1 MWQTPALLWGQFSS
15 SCPSCSEVNVIHL
28 KGKLIAFEGIDTSG
42 KSTQAR
48 RLVKRLSDAGYDV
61 VSTGEPGG
69 TPVGD
74 SVRSILL
81 SREHA
86 TLLPFSELLLFIVS
100 RAQNTHEV
108 ILPALRARKT
118 VVASRYR
125 MSSVAY
131 QGYGRGIDLGLI
143 EQLNETAACS
153 LHPDITFLIDI
164 PTEVAIQRKTTEQ
177 DRIEV
182 EAIAFHRRVREGFLE
197 LAKGDP
203 NAIIIDGN
211 RSPDAITEDVHQHLR
226 ERFC

>member
-1 MWQTPALLWGQFSS
+1 MSA
-15 SCPSCSEVNVIHL
+15 IDL

-48 RLVKRLSDAGYDV
+48 RLVKRLIEIGYSV

-69 TPVGD
+69 TPIGN

-81 SREHA
+81 SRQHES
-86 TLLPFSELLLFIVS
+86 LLPFSELLLFIVS

-108 ILPALRARKT
+108 IVPALRAGKT

-131 QGYGRGIDLGLI
+131 QGYGRGIDLDLI
-143 EQLNETAACS
+143 RSLNETAACG
-153 LHPDITFLIDI
+153 LHPDVTFLIDI
-164 PTEVAIQRKTTEQ
+164 PAEIAVGRKTTEG

-182 EAIAFHRRVREGFLE
+182 ESMEFHRRVRQGFLE
-197 LAKGDP
+197 LAEQDP
-203 NAIIIDGN
+203 NAIVIDGD
-211 RSPDAITEDVHQHLR
+211 RTHEEIAKDVARYLHV
-226 ERFC
+226 

>member
-1 MWQTPALLWGQFSS
+1 M
-15 SCPSCSEVNVIHL
+15 

-48 RLVKRLSDAGYDV
+48 RLAKRLINAGHSV

-69 TPVGD
+69 TPIGN

-81 SREHA
+81 SRQHA
-86 TLLPFSELLLFIVS
+86 SLLPFSELLLFIVS

-108 ILPALRARKT
+108 IVPALRAGKT

-131 QGYGRGIDLGLI
+131 QGYGRGIDLDLI
-143 EQLNETAACS
+143 RSLNETAACG
-153 LHPDITFLIDI
+153 LHPDVTFLIDI
-164 PTEVAIQRKTTEQ
+164 PAEVAIERKTTEG

-182 EAIAFHRRVREGFLE
+182 ESLEFHLRVRQGFLE

-203 NAIIIDGN
+203 NAVVIDGD
-211 RSPDAITEDVHQHLR
+211 RAPEEIAEDVARYLQV
-226 ERFC
+226 

>member
-1 MWQTPALLWGQFSS
+1 MSA
-15 SCPSCSEVNVIHL
+15 IDL

-48 RLVKRLSDAGYDV
+48 RLAKRLINAGHSV

-69 TPVGD
+69 TPIGN

-81 SREHA
+81 SRQHA
-86 TLLPFSELLLFIVS
+86 SLLPFSELLLFIVS

-108 ILPALRARKT
+108 IVPALRAGRT

-131 QGYGRGIDLGLI
+131 QGYGRGIDLDLI
-143 EQLNETAACS
+143 RSLNETAACG
-153 LHPDITFLIDI
+153 LHPDATFLIDI
-164 PTEVAIQRKTTEQ
+164 PAEVAIKRKRTEG

-182 EAIAFHRRVREGFLE
+182 ESLEFHRRVRQGFLE

-203 NAIIIDGN
+203 NAVVIDGD
-211 RSPDAITEDVHQHLR
+211 RAPEEIAEDVARYLQV
-226 ERFC
+226 

>member
-1 MWQTPALLWGQFSS
+1 MSA
-15 SCPSCSEVNVIHL
+15 IDL

-48 RLVKRLSDAGYDV
+48 RLVKRLIDAGHSV

-69 TPVGD
+69 TPIGN

-81 SREHA
+81 SRQHES
-86 TLLPFSELLLFIVS
+86 LLSFSELLLFIVS

-108 ILPALRARKT
+108 IVPALQAGKT

-131 QGYGRGIDLGLI
+131 QGYGRGIDLDLI
-143 EQLNETAACS
+143 RNLNEIAACS
-153 LHPDITFLIDI
+153 LHADVTFLIDI
-164 PTEVAIQRKTTEQ
+164 PAEVAVQRKTTEQ

-182 EAIAFHRRVREGFLE
+182 ESIEFHRRVREGFLE
-197 LAKGDP
+197 LAEGDP
-203 NAIIIDGN
+203 NAVVIDGD
-211 RSPDAITEDVHQHLR
+211 REPEQIAEDVARYLQV
-226 ERFC
+226 

>member
-1 MWQTPALLWGQFSS
+1 MSAI
-15 SCPSCSEVNVIHL
+15 NL

-48 RLVKRLSDAGYDV
+48 RLVKHLIRAGYDV

-69 TPVGD
+69 TPIGN

-86 TLLPFSELLLFIVS
+86 SLLPSSELLLFIVS

-108 ILPALRARKT
+108 IMPALQEGKT

-143 EQLNETAACS
+143 EQMNETAACS
-153 LHPDITFLIDI
+153 LHPDVTFLIDI
-164 PTEVAIQRKTTEQ
+164 PTEVAMQRKTTEQ

-182 EAIAFHRRVREGFLE
+182 EAVAFHRRVREGFLE
-197 LAKGDP
+197 LAKSDP
-203 NAIIIDGN
+203 HAIIIDGN
-211 RSPDAITEDVHQHLR
+211 RSPDAITEDVHQHLKA
-226 ERFC
+226 RFC

>member
-1 MWQTPALLWGQFSS
+1 MSA
-15 SCPSCSEVNVIHL
+15 IDL

-48 RLVKRLSDAGYDV
+48 RLVKRLIDTGHSV

-69 TPVGD
+69 TPIGN

-81 SREHA
+81 SRQHES
-86 TLLPFSELLLFIVS
+86 LLPFSELLLFIVS

-108 ILPALRARKT
+108 IVPALRAGKT

-131 QGYGRGIDLGLI
+131 QGYGRGIDLDLI
-143 EQLNETAACS
+143 RNLNEIAACG
-153 LHPDITFLIDI
+153 LHPDVTFLIDL
-164 PTEVAIQRKTTEQ
+164 PAKVAVQRKTTDQ

-182 EAIAFHRRVREGFLE
+182 ESMEFHLRVRQGFLD
-197 LAKGDP
+197 LAEGDP
-203 NAIIIDGN
+203 NAVVIDGN
-211 RSPDAITEDVHQHLR
+211 RAAEEIAEDVARYLQV
-226 ERFC
+226 

>member
-1 MWQTPALLWGQFSS
+1 MSA
-15 SCPSCSEVNVIHL
+15 IDL

-48 RLVKRLSDAGYDV
+48 RLAKRLIDAGHSV

-69 TPVGD
+69 TPIGN

-81 SREHA
+81 SRQHES
-86 TLLPFSELLLFIVS
+86 LLPFSELLLFIVS

-108 ILPALRARKT
+108 IVPALRAGKT

-131 QGYGRGIDLGLI
+131 QGYGRGIDPDLI
-143 EQLNETAACS
+143 RKLNEIAACS
-153 LHPDITFLIDI
+153 LHPDVTFLIDL
-164 PTEVAIQRKTTEQ
+164 PAEVAVQRKTTEQ

-182 EAIAFHRRVREGFLE
+182 ESLEFHRRVRQGFLE
-197 LAKGDP
+197 LAEADP
-203 NAIIIDGN
+203 NAVVIDGN
-211 RSPDAITEDVHQHLR
+211 RAAEEIAEDVARYLQV
-226 ERFC
+226 

>member
-1 MWQTPALLWGQFSS
+1 MSA
-15 SCPSCSEVNVIHL
+15 IDL

-48 RLVKRLSDAGYDV
+48 RLVKRLIEAGHSV

-69 TPVGD
+69 TAIGE

-81 SREHA
+81 SRQHES
-86 TLLPFSELLLFIVS
+86 LLPFSELLLFIVS
-100 RAQNTHEV
+100 RAQNTHDV
-108 ILPALRARKT
+108 IVPALQAGKT

-131 QGYGRGIDLGLI
+131 QGYGRGIDLNLI
-143 EQLNETAACS
+143 QELNETAACG

-164 PTEVAIQRKTTEQ
+164 PAEVAVQRKRTEQ

-182 EAIAFHRRVREGFLE
+182 ESMEFHRRVRQGFLE
-197 LAKGDP
+197 LAEGDS
-203 NAIIIDGN
+203 NAIVIDGD
-211 RSPDAITEDVHQHLR
+211 RSPDEITEDVTQHLQA
-226 ERFC
+226 RFC

>member
-1 MWQTPALLWGQFSS
+1 VSA
-15 SCPSCSEVNVIHL
+15 IDL

-48 RLVKRLSDAGYDV
+48 RLVKRLIDAGHSV

-69 TPVGD
+69 TPIGN

-81 SREHA
+81 SRQHES
-86 TLLPFSELLLFIVS
+86 LLPFSELLLFIVS

-108 ILPALRARKT
+108 IVPALQAGKT

-131 QGYGRGIDLGLI
+131 QGYGRGIDLDLI
-143 EQLNETAACS
+143 RNLNEIAACS
-153 LHPDITFLIDI
+153 LHADVTFLIDI
-164 PTEVAIQRKTTEQ
+164 PAEVAVQRKTTEQ

-182 EAIAFHRRVREGFLE
+182 ESIEFHRRVREGFLE
-197 LAKGDP
+197 LAEGDP
-203 NAIIIDGN
+203 NAVVIDGD
-211 RSPDAITEDVHQHLR
+211 REPEQIAEDVARYLQV
-226 ERFC
+226 

>member
-1 MWQTPALLWGQFSS
+1 MSA
-15 SCPSCSEVNVIHL
+15 IDL

-48 RLVKRLSDAGYDV
+48 RLVKRLIEIGYSV

-69 TPVGD
+69 TPIGN

-81 SREHA
+81 SRQHES
-86 TLLPFSELLLFIVS
+86 LLPFSELLLFIVS

-108 ILPALRARKT
+108 IVPALRAGKT

-131 QGYGRGIDLGLI
+131 QGYGRGIDLDLI
-143 EQLNETAACS
+143 RSLNETAACG
-153 LHPDITFLIDI
+153 LHPDVTFLIDI
-164 PTEVAIQRKTTEQ
+164 PAEVAVRRKTTEG

-182 EAIAFHRRVREGFLE
+182 ESMEFHRRVRQGFLE
-197 LAKGDP
+197 LAEQDP
-203 NAIIIDGN
+203 NAIVIDGD
-211 RSPDAITEDVHQHLR
+211 RTHEGIAKDVARYLHV
-226 ERFC
+226 

>member
-1 MWQTPALLWGQFSS
+1 MSA
-15 SCPSCSEVNVIHL
+15 IDL

-42 KSTQAR
+42 KSTHAR
-48 RLVKRLSDAGYDV
+48 RLARRLISAGHSV

-69 TPVGD
+69 TPIGN

-81 SREHA
+81 SRQHA
-86 TLLPFSELLLFIVS
+86 SLLPFSELLLFIVS

-108 ILPALRARKT
+108 IVPALRAGKT

-131 QGYGRGIDLGLI
+131 QGYGRGIDLDLI
-143 EQLNETAACS
+143 RSLNETAACG
-153 LHPDITFLIDI
+153 LHPDVTFLIDI
-164 PTEVAIQRKTTEQ
+164 PSDVAIQRKTTEG

-182 EAIAFHRRVREGFLE
+182 ESLEFHRRVRQGFLE

-203 NAIIIDGN
+203 NAVVIDGD
-211 RSPDAITEDVHQHLR
+211 RAPEEIAEDVARYLQV
-226 ERFC
+226 

>member
-1 MWQTPALLWGQFSS
+1 MST
-15 SCPSCSEVNVIHL
+15 IDL

-48 RLVKRLSDAGYDV
+48 RLVKRLIDAGHSV

-69 TPVGD
+69 TPIGN

-81 SREHA
+81 SREHES
-86 TLLPFSELLLFIVS
+86 LLPFSELLLFIVS

-108 ILPALRARKT
+108 IVPALQEGKT

-131 QGYGRGIDLGLI
+131 QGYGRGMDLDLI
-143 EQLNETAACS
+143 QELNETAACG

-164 PTEVAIQRKTTEQ
+164 PAEVAVQRKRTEQ
-177 DRIEV
+177 DRIEI
-182 EAIAFHRRVREGFLE
+182 ESMEFHRRVRQGFLE
-197 LAKGDP
+197 LAEGDP
-203 NAIIIDGN
+203 NAIVIDGD
-211 RSPDAITEDVHQHLR
+211 RSPDEITEDVAQHLR
-226 ERFC
+226 ARFC

>member
-1 MWQTPALLWGQFSS
+1 MSA
-15 SCPSCSEVNVIHL
+15 IDL

-48 RLVKRLSDAGYDV
+48 RLAKRLIDAGHSV

-69 TPVGD
+69 TPIGN

-81 SREHA
+81 SRQHES
-86 TLLPFSELLLFIVS
+86 LLPFSELLLFIVS

-108 ILPALRARKT
+108 IVPALRAGKT

-131 QGYGRGIDLGLI
+131 QGYGRGIDLDLI
-143 EQLNETAACS
+143 RNLNEIAACS
-153 LHPDITFLIDI
+153 LHPDVTFLIDL
-164 PTEVAIQRKTTEQ
+164 PAEVAVQRKTTEQ

-182 EAIAFHRRVREGFLE
+182 ESLEFHRRVRQGFLE
-197 LAKGDP
+197 LAEADP
-203 NAIIIDGN
+203 NAVVIDGN
-211 RSPDAITEDVHQHLR
+211 RAAEEIAEDVARYLQV
-226 ERFC
+226 

>member
-1 MWQTPALLWGQFSS
+1 M
-15 SCPSCSEVNVIHL
+15 

-48 RLVKRLSDAGYDV
+48 RLAKRLINAGHSV

-69 TPVGD
+69 TPIGN

-81 SREHA
+81 SRQHA
-86 TLLPFSELLLFIVS
+86 SLLPFSELLLFIVS

-108 ILPALRARKT
+108 IVPALRAGKT

-131 QGYGRGIDLGLI
+131 QGYGRGIDLDLI
-143 EQLNETAACS
+143 RSLNETAACG
-153 LHPDITFLIDI
+153 LHPDVTFLIDI
-164 PTEVAIQRKTTEQ
+164 PAEVAIKRKRTEG

-182 EAIAFHRRVREGFLE
+182 ESLEFHRRVRQGFLE

-203 NAIIIDGN
+203 NAVVIDGD
-211 RSPDAITEDVHQHLR
+211 RAPEEIAEDVARYLQV
-226 ERFC
+226 

>member
-1 MWQTPALLWGQFSS
+1 M
-15 SCPSCSEVNVIHL
+15 SEIDL

-48 RLVKRLSDAGYDV
+48 RLVKRLSEAGHPV

-69 TPVGD
+69 TPIGD

-81 SREHA
+81 SRQHES
-86 TLLPFSELLLFIVS
+86 LLPFSELLLFIVS

-108 ILPALRARKT
+108 IVPALRAGKT

-131 QGYGRGIDLGLI
+131 QGYGRGIDLDLI
-143 EQLNETAACS
+143 RNLNETAACG
-153 LHPDITFLIDI
+153 LHPDVTFLIDI
-164 PTEVAIQRKTTEQ
+164 SAEVAIRRKTTEQ

-182 EAIAFHRRVREGFLE
+182 ESMEFHYRVRQGFLE
-197 LAKGDP
+197 LAERDP
-203 NAIIIDGN
+203 NAVVIDGD
-211 RSPDAITEDVHQHLR
+211 RSPEEIAEDVARYLQL
-226 ERFC
+226 

>member
-1 MWQTPALLWGQFSS
+1 MSA
-15 SCPSCSEVNVIHL
+15 IDL

-48 RLVKRLSDAGYDV
+48 RLAKRLIDAGHSV

-69 TPVGD
+69 TPIGN

-81 SREHA
+81 SRQHES
-86 TLLPFSELLLFIVS
+86 LLPFSELLLFIVS

-108 ILPALRARKT
+108 IVPALRAGKT

-131 QGYGRGIDLGLI
+131 QGYGRGIDLDLI
-143 EQLNETAACS
+143 RNLNEIAACS
-153 LHPDITFLIDI
+153 LHPDVTFLIDL
-164 PTEVAIQRKTTEQ
+164 PAEVAVQRKTTEQ

-182 EAIAFHRRVREGFLE
+182 ESLEFHLRVRQGFLE
-197 LAKGDP
+197 LAEADP
-203 NAIIIDGN
+203 NAVVIDGN
-211 RSPDAITEDVHQHLR
+211 RAAEEIAEDVARYLQV
-226 ERFC
+226 

>member
-1 MWQTPALLWGQFSS
+1 MSA
-15 SCPSCSEVNVIHL
+15 IDL

-48 RLVKRLSDAGYDV
+48 RLVKRLIEIGYSV

-69 TPVGD
+69 TPIGN

-81 SREHA
+81 SRQHES
-86 TLLPFSELLLFIVS
+86 LLPFSELLLFIVS

-108 ILPALRARKT
+108 IAPALRAGKT

-131 QGYGRGIDLGLI
+131 QGYGRGIDLDLI
-143 EQLNETAACS
+143 RSLNETAACG
-153 LHPDITFLIDI
+153 LHPDVTFLIDI
-164 PTEVAIQRKTTEQ
+164 PAEIAVGRKTTEG

-182 EAIAFHRRVREGFLE
+182 ESMEFHRRVRQGFLE
-197 LAKGDP
+197 LAEQDP
-203 NAIIIDGN
+203 NAIVIDGD
-211 RSPDAITEDVHQHLR
+211 RTHEEIAKDVARYLHV
-226 ERFC
+226 